1 MFIALV
7 GSMMLMKKG
16 FNCSGSRLL
25 ATYTQGQECRGRGV
39 IVSQLLAQLY
49 KELLPL
55 LSAIDGLRFQLQ
67 LIIRPVCLS
76 PCTAAGEREKIQHIE
91 RVAVELLLQR
101 QVFPRDVSFR

>member
-91 RVAVELLLQR
+91 RAAVELLLQR
-101 QVFPRDVSFR
+101 QVFPRDVPFR